1 MGREASY
8 KILTVIGGKGMSL
21 ADFLGS
27 TSEIKIIDFLAE
39 NMDMAY
45 NQTEI
50 SECLGIS
57 RTVVNQKI
65 PLLTYNNLI
74 EIKEC
79 RGNIKK
85 YGLKENSL
93 VNKILSAIYDHSFKT
108 AEYEEEEDELL
119 FEISE
124 KCQASYDEKCD
135 CYCGEPHYIEFSKVP
150 GYSDQL
156 KGRVEWPSIS
166 EHKWKNVETEYAS
179 A

>member
-1 MGREASY
+1 
-8 KILTVIGGKGMSL
+8 MSL

-27 TSEIKIIDFLAE
+27 TSEIKIIDFLVE

-65 PLLTYNNLI
+65 PVLMYNNII

-79 RGNIKK
+79 KGNTKK

-93 VNKILSAIYDHSFKT
+93 VNKIISSIYEHSFKI

-119 FEISE
+119 QKISD
-124 KCQASYDEKCD
+124 KCQTAHDEKCD
-135 CYCGEPHYIEFSKVP
+135 CYCGEPRYVEFGKIP

-156 KGRVEWPSIS
+156 KGRIEWPSIG
-166 EHKWKNVETEYAS
+166 EQKWKNVEAEYVS

>member
-1 MGREASY
+1 
-8 KILTVIGGKGMSL
+8 MSL

-65 PLLTYNNLI
+65 PVLIYNNI
-74 EIKEC
+74 VEIKEC
-79 RGNIKK
+79 KGNTKK

-93 VNKILSAIYDHSFKT
+93 VNKITSAIYDHSFRM
-108 AEYEEEEDELL
+108 AEYKEEEDELL
-119 FEISE
+119 SKISE
-124 KCQASYDEKCD
+124 KCQASSEEKCD
-135 CYCGEPHYIEFSKVP
+135 CYCGENPHYIEFNEVP
-150 GYSDQL
+150 GYLDQIY
-156 KGRVEWPSIS
+156 RRTEQSSIS
-166 EHKWKNVETEYAS
+166 SRMWKHIKTELVS

>member
-1 MGREASY
+1 
-8 KILTVIGGKGMSL
+8 MSL
-21 ADFLGS
+21 VDFLGA

-65 PLLTYNNLI
+65 PVLIYNNII
-74 EIKEC
+74 EVKEC
-79 RGNIKK
+79 KGNTKK

-93 VNKILSAIYDHSFKT
+93 VNKIIATIYDHSFRM
-108 AEYEEEEDELL
+108 AEYEGDEEEVLS
-119 FEISE
+119 EISD
-124 KCQASYDEKCD
+124 KHQASPEEKCD
-135 CYCGEPHYIEFSKVP
+135 CYCGEPRYIEFYEMP
-150 GYSDQL
+150 GYQL
-156 KGRVEWPSIS
+156 DWFQERMEKAENYKP
-166 EHKWKNVETEYAS
+166 KWEKMQTVFAS

>member
-1 MGREASY
+1 
-8 KILTVIGGKGMSL
+8 MSL

-65 PLLTYNNLI
+65 PVLIYNNII
-74 EIKEC
+74 EIKEFK
-79 RGNIKK
+79 GNTKK

-93 VNKILSAIYDHSFKT
+93 VNKIIATIYDHSFRI
-108 AEYEEEEDELL
+108 AEYEVGEEEILS
-119 FEISE
+119 EISD
-124 KCQASYDEKCD
+124 KYQASPEEKCD
-135 CYCGEPHYIEFSKVP
+135 CYCGDTRYIEFNELQD
-150 GYSDQL
+150 YSNQYY
-156 KGRVEWPSIS
+156 GRLNRENGEDECPLPIKQMWS
-166 EHKWKNVETEYAS
+166 NAGTEYVS

>member
-1 MGREASY
+1 
-8 KILTVIGGKGMSL
+8 MSL

-39 NMDMAY
+39 NMDVAY

-65 PLLTYNNLI
+65 PLLIYSNII

-79 RGNIKK
+79 KGNIKK

-93 VNKILSAIYDHSFKT
+93 VNKIISAIYDHSFRM
-108 AEYEEEEDELL
+108 AEYEKEEDELL
-119 FEISE
+119 SEISDKYQSSPE
-124 KCQASYDEKCD
+124 EECD
-135 CYCGEPHYIEFSKVP
+135 CYCGDPHYIEFNELY
-150 GYSDQL
+150 GYSHQRY
-156 KGRVEWPSIS
+156 GRIDRKNRGKECPLFS
-166 EHKWKNVETEYAS
+166 EQMWNNAVTEYVS

>member
-1 MGREASY
+1 
-8 KILTVIGGKGMSL
+8 MSL
-21 ADFLGS
+21 ADFMGS

-65 PLLTYNNLI
+65 PLLIYNNII
-74 EIKEC
+74 EIKEFK
-79 RGNIKK
+79 GNIKK

-93 VNKILSAIYDHSFKT
+93 VNKIISAIYDHSFRM
-108 AEYEEEEDELL
+108 AEYEKEEGELL
-119 FEISE
+119 SEISE
-124 KCQASYDEKCD
+124 KCQVSPDEKCD
-135 CYCGEPHYIEFSKVP
+135 CYCREPRYIEFSEFP
-150 GYSDQL
+150 GYSYQVH
-156 KGRVEWPSIS
+156 GRVNRSIEWSSS
-166 EHKWKNVETEYAS
+166 EQMWSNVVTEYVS